1 MFTLSNYLENVEEF
15 ILIVHLDYKSRLD
28 VSIYTGDIGDTQALR
43 KAFHNVSAVL
53 HVASVIDVQ
62 FQPDRKLLRK
72 VNVEGKCQHIWRI

>member
-15 ILIVHLDYKSRLD
+15 ILIVHLDYKSRLE

-72 VNVEGKCQHIWRI
+72 VNVEGKYQHIWRI